1 MNVCMTHGSNE
12 VRFVPPQIL
21 GVPKVGQILVAD
33 LALQN
38 PLPEPLENCVFTI
51 HGANLTDG
59 KPITHE

>member
-1 MNVCMTHGSNE
+1 MKECMAHGSNE
-12 VRFVPPQIL
+12 VRFVPLQIL
-21 GVPKVGQILVAD
+21 GVPKVGHILVAD

-59 KPITHE
+59 KPISHK

>member
-1 MNVCMTHGSNE
+1 MKVYMTHSSNE
-12 VRFVPPQIL
+12 VRGLQQIL
-21 GVPKVGQILVAD
+21 GVPKVGRNLVAD

>member
-1 MNVCMTHGSNE
+1 MILCMIDKSDIPTA
-12 VRFVPPQIL
+12 QIL
-21 GVPKVGQILVAD
+21 GVPKVGQNLVAD

-38 PLPEPLENCVFTI
+38 PLPEPLENCVFTV